1 MAEEEVAGMG
11 RVVGVVR
18 IGGLE
23 GLEKV
28 KVEVLGCEEEEEG
41 FDVGR
46 ESVGGGGG
54 GGGRVHGDKGCRR

>member
-1 MAEEEVAGMG
+1 MG

-28 KVEVLGCEEEEEG
+28 KVEVFGWEEEEEG
-41 FDVGR
+41 LMW
-46 ESVGGGGG
+46 E
-54 GGGRVHGDKGCRR
+54 GRV